1 VNTSSSASPAV
12 VEVRPEVVFLSE
24 LLEELTKGQLRIPRF
39 QRPFVWR
46 REQMTDL
53 LDSVYKQYPIGSLLV
68 WETDLEVSTLDRL
81 GPFMFPS
88 VPNGRVGYLLD
99 GHQRLATL
107 ASALVPHQAKTGYKN
122 EEDPARWDLSWNME
136 SARFQ
141 HGNAEDEPGTLFP
154 LTALLDTLLF
164 IEAVE
169 RARQALRSR
178 PELAESYTAG
188 VSQLAR
194 SFQHYRVPVVR
205 IRQTGL
211 SEAVEIFARLN
222 SKGQAMSADQMVGAL
237 MYRQGRQ
244 GGRFDLASEIDLI
257 EEQLAQRSFG
267 DVDRT
272 TILRCVLANIDEDIY
287 RTDWTRL
294 TSDRRDLLLSKLREG
309 CSRTSRSIDAA
320 IDFLEDNG
328 VHTSRL
334 LPYMMQLVLLSSFFD
349 RRRRPTL
356 QQRDFLRQWFWV
368 SSFAGWFGGSNTSR
382 VNSLVT
388 EFRQVARSG
397 VIPERLEY
405 FDMKAQALPFP
416 AQFDMRSART
426 RSLLLVMLT
435 LAPRL
440 GDGSLIDDPWQGI
453 AEKGPGGVG
462 YIFSDPPREFVGS
475 PANRMIRPPGV
486 ERGSLSAWIRQELA
500 HVDQSILRSHG
511 LDSTVRSRLLGGD
524 IAGAISARQK
534 LLINLERG
542 FQKSVGVI
550 SSKEAVGSAPVDTE

>member
-1 VNTSSSASPAV
+1 MTTSSGASPAV

-46 REQMTDL
+46 RDQMTDL
-53 LDSVYKQYPIGSLLV
+53 LDSVNKQYPIGSLLV
-68 WETDLEVSTLDRL
+68 WETDLEVSTLEQL
-81 GPFMFPS
+81 GPFTFPS
-88 VPNGRVGYLLD
+88 VPPGRVGYLLD

-107 ASALVPHQAKTGYKN
+107 AGALVPHNVKGGYRN

-141 HGNAEDEPGTLFP
+141 HGHAESDPGSLFP

-169 RARQALRSR
+169 KTRHALQNKF
-178 PELAESYTAG
+178 ELVEPYTKS

-237 MYRQGRQ
+237 MYRQGSPKS
-244 GGRFDLASEIDLI
+244 RFDLASEIDRI
-257 EEQLAQRSFG
+257 EDQLAQRSFG
-267 DVDRT
+267 DIDRT
-272 TILRCVLANIDEDIY
+272 TILRCILANIDEDIY

-294 TSDRRDLLLSKLREG
+294 TGERRDVLLPKLREG
-309 CSRTSRSIDAA
+309 CSRTSRSIDSAL
-320 IDFLEDNG
+320 DFLEDNG

-349 RRRRPTL
+349 QRRRPSTE
-356 QQRDFLRQWFWV
+356 QKNFLRQWFWI
-368 SSFAGWFGGSNTSR
+368 SSFASWFGGANTSR
-382 VNSLVT
+382 VNSLVA
-388 EFRQVARSG
+388 EFRQAASKDIV
-397 VIPERLEY
+397 PERLEY

-416 AQFDMRSART
+416 AAYDMRSART
-426 RSLLLVMLT
+426 RSLLLVMLS
-435 LAPRL
+435 LEPKDA
-440 GDGSLIDDPWQGI
+440 DGNLIIDPWQGI

-462 YIFSDPPREFVGS
+462 YIFGDPPRDYVGS
-475 PANRMIRPPGV
+475 PANRMIRPPEVG
-486 ERGSLSAWIRQELA
+486 RGALSTWIRRELA
-500 HVDQSILRSHG
+500 HSDESVLRSHG
-511 LDSTVRSRLLGGD
+511 LDSTVRRRLLGGD
-524 IAGAISARQK
+524 IPGAISARQK
-534 LLINLERG
+534 FLISLERE
-542 FQKSVGVI
+542 FQKLVGVI
-550 SSKEAVGSAPVDTE
+550 SSSEAVGDAPVDTQ